1 MGLNPTMKL
10 FGTAINYGF
19 GDVEKTGVLIAVD
32 EILKVKRI
40 WHIDSFVRENPD
52 ALNITSGTNNIIY
65 KEKWEDFHW

>member
-19 GDVEKTGVLIAVD
+19 GDVENTGVLIAVD

-65 KEKWEDFHW
+65 KEK